1 MIKGAIAMVIAK
13 CIPTPMD
20 MLVRLYD
27 LPDSGAAFERLR
39 KQDIQI
45 RRALAPEKH
54 KIVAWVRENFAEG
67 WASETEVAELADEV
81 YASVSSTA
89 CITTAPQRCRAH
101 GGMRLLS
108 GNHPRYARTLT
119 FITIME

>member
-1 MIKGAIAMVIAK
+1 VAWAGRCLSPRSSCAGAESVHRRLTSGREFPGSGVPIQ
-13 CIPTPMD
+13 C
-20 MLVRLYD
+20 LVFRCKAT
-27 LPDSGAAFERLR
+27 GG
-39 KQDIQI
+39 
-45 RRALAPEKH
+45 ALATSDE
-54 KIVAWVRENFAEG
+54 VAYFR